1 MIFWVHKKSA
11 NVQSLSNNYIFGNDM
26 IFWISTIDKGIIAK
40 AKKWR
45 GILNHPFFSFLKT
58 LFLNFFFFF
67 AKTRYVEFPPKFFEK
82 KHCTK
87 ATCYGVVTTW
97 FMSMFHS
104 EMFSQ
109 GSPFCDWSFSLTS
122 HLILLLER
130 SREKFT
136 GFNAVTQHNSTIH
149 SVLKTKKS
157 SIWGSHRTCFCQ
169 MARMSQFGELPDKN
183 GTLSPKFFEKKPKI
197 ANIWP
202 KMFLS
207 GNPAIW

>member
-1 MIFWVHKKSA
+1 M
-11 NVQSLSNNYIFGNDM
+11 
-26 IFWISTIDKGIIAK
+26 
-40 AKKWR
+40 
-45 GILNHPFFSFLKT
+45 LNSRQNFLK
-58 LFLNFFFFF
+58 
-67 AKTRYVEFPPKFFEK
+67 K

-157 SIWGSHRTCFCQ
+157 SIWGSHTVYLEKTKF
-169 MARMSQFGELPDKN
+169 N
-183 GTLSPKFFEKKPKI
+183 GIREKKVQSTI
-197 ANIWP
+197 YVNLFIYNNWATRVEHIFFNVCTI
-202 KMFLS
+202 LS
-207 GNPAIW
+207 KYRAMCCLP

>member
-11 NVQSLSNNYIFGNDM
+11 NVQSLKVIITYLATIWSFELVL
-26 IFWISTIDKGIIAK
+26 STRESLPKPNKDGG
-40 AKKWR
+40 
-45 GILNHPFFSFLKT
+45 GILNHPFFSFFKT
-58 LFLNFFFFF
+58 PLLEFFF
-67 AKTRYVEFPPKFFEK
+67 AKIRYVEFPPKNFEK

-149 SVLKTKKS
+149 SVLKTKKKFNLGKS
-157 SIWGSHRTCFCQ
+157 YWLPQRIKLKLRNVLWQ
-169 MARMSQFGELPDKN
+169 YELWRN
-183 GTLSPKFFEKKPKI
+183 FFQ
-197 ANIWP
+197 
-202 KMFLS
+202 
-207 GNPAIW
+207 